1 MEKFSATGRTV
12 LKPELAWLYCASWH
26 HNHKR
31 NHFETC
37 PNKPKFNVQF
47 PKSLATHLMLLPL
60 PQLLLSQPRPKKCNS
75 VSHLKKGELTS
86 MQIRKEAV
94 DAMVVTASNYD
105 NVCVLAMSAHEKT
118 STGKGKNVVLME
130 IVRALNCNDQFLL
143 LHDALPA
150 NSTGTN
156 KLHRWLREDLEW
168 FRNTNLHNGNQP
180 FAKKSSVPEIADLAE
195 RLTLTWNDTI
205 AAIDQKQVWN
215 SAIGLVW
222 LLTFLFLQQA
232 GGGSNREKADEE
244 ETAMS
249 NKHTAHALAMAERTN
264 VVAIDGRRF

>member
-1 MEKFSATGRTV
+1 MSEQAQIQCPVPEVPGHPSDAT
-12 LKPELAWLYCASWH
+12 
-26 HNHKR
+26 
-31 NHFETC
+31 
-37 PNKPKFNVQF
+37 
-47 PKSLATHLMLLPL
+47 ATAAAAAIPTKT
-60 PQLLLSQPRPKKCNS
+60 KKCNS

-94 DAMVVTASNYD
+94 DAMVVTASSYN

-130 IVRALNCNDQFLL
+130 IVRALNCNDQFLR

-156 KLHRWLREDLEW
+156 KLHRWLKEDLEW

-180 FAKKSSVPEIADLAE
+180 FAKKSSVPEIADLTE
-195 RLTLTWNDTI
+195 QLTLTWNDTI

-232 GGGSNREKADEE
+232 EDQIA
-244 ETAMS
+244 
-249 NKHTAHALAMAERTN
+249 
-264 VVAIDGRRF
+264 RRQTRRRPQ